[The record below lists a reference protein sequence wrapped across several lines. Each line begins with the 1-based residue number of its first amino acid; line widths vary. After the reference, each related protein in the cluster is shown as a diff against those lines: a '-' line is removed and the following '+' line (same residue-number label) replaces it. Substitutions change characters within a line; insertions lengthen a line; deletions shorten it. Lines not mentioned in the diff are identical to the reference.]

1 MKKLTLVIGISHIS
15 IVGFSQTKNNG
26 STNNIEIQKNKFN
39 GGYTIEMKDKHHREL
54 AESMKNWSP
63 DRIKAFKR
71 VFVYGSSRGF
81 EPISKDTLYYYY
93 PSLKEN

>member
-39 GGYTIEMKDKHHREL
+39 GGYTIEMKDKHKTL
-54 AESMKNWSP
+54 
-63 DRIKAFKR
+63 
-71 VFVYGSSRGF
+71 
-81 EPISKDTLYYYY
+81 IS
-93 PSLKEN
+93 EGI